1 MGLSRTLGTFAA
13 GLGVGWWASRG
24 GVARAHAEGYRAEGG
39 AREPSS
45 ASSPPP
51 AAVADDAAAAD
62 DAFRPSTLSLR
73 ELRDIQRGFA
83 RERDWDQYHTPRNL
97 ALAMVGEVGELCECF
112 QWKGEVQ
119 PGLPGFSDREKE
131 HVGACA
137 RLRSRFRD
145 CSRLSLSRGC
155 RRLLCSPS
163 ARAAPLP
170 TARPPLT
177 ASALSSSLTA
187 RHAAAA
193 GEEMSDVLLYLVR
206 LADRCGVD
214 LGAAVLRKV
223 RLNAAKYPAALVHGS
238 SKKYT
243 EYAVVT
249 TSQEQGAGVAAARAD
264 GAAS

>member
-1 MGLSRTLGTFAA
+1 MQARLGTTFVA
-13 GLGVGWWASRG
+13 GLGCGWFASRG
-24 GVARAHAEGYRAEGG
+24 GVARAHAEGHCVEGG

-45 ASSPPP
+45 A
-51 AAVADDAAAAD
+51 AAAAAVD

-137 RLRSRFRD
+137 LALARALFRSRSRFHD
-145 CSRLSLSRGC
+145 CSRYVRRRC

-163 ARAAPLP
+163 ARAAPL
-170 TARPPLT
+170 
-177 ASALSSSLTA
+177 LTA
-187 RHAAAA
+187 RAFL
-193 GEEMSDVLLYLVR
+193 SLPPR
-206 LADRCGVD
+206 
-214 LGAAVLRKV
+214 
-223 RLNAAKYPAALVHGS
+223 S
-238 SKKYT
+238 SSHH
-243 EYAVVT
+243 T
-249 TSQEQGAGVAAARAD
+249 TGTRPPQARR
-264 GAAS
+264 